1 MRAKKGG
8 EEENRLK
15 EKELS
20 VSSISVE
27 TLSTE
32 SMQGKAWNWKI
43 KQSLSRRKEEK
54 KSTETFISNVPR
66 FGRLSFSWK
75 MGHSGDSGCSVV
87 AYEPFDLR
95 YQV

>member
-1 MRAKKGG
+1 MCEQRRGG

-66 FGRLSFSWK
+66 FGGLSFS
-75 MGHSGDSGCSVV
+75 
-87 AYEPFDLR
+87 
-95 YQV
+95 